1 MMIWWTIVV
10 LFTLAQM
17 IVYID
22 YHLDHLCSLLE
33 LCYTGAVYI
42 NATIWFSVVLYRGI
56 LL

>member
-1 MMIWWTIVV
+1 MMIWWTLIV

-17 IVYID
+17 IVYLD
-22 YHLDHLCSLLE
+22 YHLDHLCSWLE

-42 NATIWFSVVLYRGI
+42 NATIWFIVVLYRGI